1 MTVPN
6 DSRNVLE
13 LRGVHA
19 GYGRARVI
27 HGVDL
32 AVPEG
37 SVVALLGANGA
48 GKTTLLR
55 VASGL
60 LRPTAGKVFLGI
72 ADVTRQ
78 ASHQRAKEGLCHITE
93 GRAIFRS
100 LSVRDNLELATPSW
114 VQGSGFD
121 RAIEIFP
128 RLGDRLRQTAG
139 SMSGGEQQMLALA
152 RAFLANP
159 SVVLVDE
166 VSIGLAPVVIDELFV
181 ALESLVASGVA
192 GLMVDQYVHRAIAMA
207 DVVYLMKQGKIVFRG
222 RSGEVDNDALM
233 QAYLGLAST

>member
-1 MTVPN
+1 MTVSE
-6 DSRNVLE
+6 DAKKILE
-13 LRGVHA
+13 ISGVHA
-19 GYGRARVI
+19 GYGHARVL

-32 AVPEG
+32 AVNKG

-60 LRPTAGKVFLGI
+60 LRPTAGKVSLGI
-72 ADVTRQ
+72 VDVTRRP
-78 ASHQRAKEGLCHITE
+78 SYQRAKDGLCHITE

-100 LSVRDNLELATPSW
+100 LSVRDNLELAVPSW
-114 VQGSGFD
+114 VQGSSFD

-166 VSIGLAPVVIDELFV
+166 VSIGLAPVIIDELFV

-192 GLMVDQYVHRAIAMA
+192 VLMVDQYVHRAIAMA

-222 RSGEVDNDALM
+222 RSDEVDNDALM

>member
-1 MTVPN
+1 MMVSN
-6 DSRNVLE
+6 DAKKVLE
-13 LRGVHA
+13 LSGVHA

-32 AVPEG
+32 AVYEG

-60 LRPTAGKVFLGI
+60 LRPTAGKVCLGI
-72 ADVTRQ
+72 ADVTRR
-78 ASHQRAKEGLCHITE
+78 APHQRAKAGLCHITE

-100 LSVRDNLELATPSW
+100 LTVRDNLELAVPSW
-114 VQGSGFD
+114 AQHGSFE
-121 RAIEIFP
+121 RAIDVFP
-128 RLGDRLRQTAG
+128 KLGARLRQTAG
-139 SMSGGEQQMLALA
+139 SLSGGEQQMLALA
-152 RAFLANP
+152 RAFLSNP

-181 ALESLVASGVA
+181 ALERLVASRVA
-192 GLMVDQYVHRAIAMA
+192 VLMVDQYVRRAIGMA
-207 DVVYLMKQGKIVFRG
+207 DVVYLMKQGQITFRG
-222 RSGEVDNDALM
+222 QSDEVDNDSLM
-233 QAYLGLAST
+233 QAYLGLANT